1 MPPSIRSSHN
11 RPLFDFLTFSHD
23 TQAPVDY
30 VPHRNPAPLC
40 ALFSVAESS
49 VLRSLSRSRS
59 LLRRSPFF
67 AEREDA
73 NSVVLIPR
81 FFASSSHCLFLS
93 VRRDSFMAPF
103 CFALLFCLD
112 HTLGFGSVI
121 FPTPLAHAI
130 LFALFLPPCLTFLAP
145 LHQLRQSLASSSS
158 HVLIIIHTYKHTH
171 KYIRTHSCEPLTVI
185 NSILHHCICASMAAR
200 QVHEA

>member
-1 MPPSIRSSHN
+1 MYRIIIRHRSARSFRLLSRPS
-11 RPLFDFLTFSHD
+11 FDRSHD
-23 TQAPVDY
+23 HGPCYA
-30 VPHRNPAPLC
+30 VPL
-40 ALFSVAESS
+40 
-49 VLRSLSRSRS
+49 
-59 LLRRSPFF
+59 FF